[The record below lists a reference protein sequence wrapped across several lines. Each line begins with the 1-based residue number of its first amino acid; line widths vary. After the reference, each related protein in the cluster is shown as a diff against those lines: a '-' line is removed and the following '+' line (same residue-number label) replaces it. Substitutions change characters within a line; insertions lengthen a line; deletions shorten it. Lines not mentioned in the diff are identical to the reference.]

1 MLLHS
6 APWCSSLAWGSS
18 GGARWDVGV
27 GVPAGGWDTGKQGPP
42 PWGEDPL
49 ILNCWSLWL
58 GLAITRW
65 QVNIHFCVKDVS
77 LVWGRLF
84 LLNYVSQSVTDEEW
98 TITDQ
103 KVEPTAKQLWIP
115 RQRNSVSADARMT
128 AVKSY
133 WTCIPCMAITIT
145 VVTAL
150 RLDKGLTL
158 SSRMPMPAWEI
169 GKE

>member
-1 MLLHS
+1 MLRLGFLQE
-6 APWCSSLAWGSS
+6 AETLENRDPT
-18 GGARWDVGV
+18 R
-27 GVPAGGWDTGKQGPP
+27 
-42 PWGEDPL
+42 GEVTL

-77 LVWGRLF
+77 LVWGWLF
-84 LLNYVSQSVTDEEW
+84 LLNKVSHSVTDEEW

-115 RQRNSVSADARMT
+115 RQRNSVSTDARTT

-133 WTCIPCMAITIT
+133 WTCIPCMVIRIT
-145 VVTAL
+145 VVSVL
-150 RLDKGLTL
+150 RLEKGLIL
-158 SSRMPMPAWEI
+158 SSRCLQECPCQPER
-169 GKE
+169 